1 MRASVVV
8 SCVLVSCVSV
18 MCVSVWWC
26 HACFFCKRYFNPYI
40 LPSKVMRTKQEVAC
54 QEMGV
59 ATKVGSV

>member
-1 MRASVVV
+1 
-8 SCVLVSCVSV
+8 
-18 MCVSVWWC
+18 MCVSVV
-26 HACFFCKRYFNPYI
+26 AFFVNMLFINFNPYI